1 MQNVL
6 VYMVALGLVFVL
18 SACSGE
24 KVEPE
29 KNSQNLSQNMSVHGG
44 GKKTTPVGL
53 EEIV

>member
-1 MQNVL
+1 MAALSL
-6 VYMVALGLVFVL
+6 VYVL

-29 KNSQNLSQNMSVHGG
+29 KNSQDLSKNMSVHGG